1 MSYNLAVEAS
11 CPTPYAASQFL
22 SIILL
27 SMAGQRHAPKTTNE
41 IKSSYDY
48 IIVGGGSAGSVLAA
62 RLSEKPC
69 VTVLLLEAG
78 KSPPKVSDIPAV
90 AKSFIKS
97 DIDWFYSTAPQE
109 YTGAGLINRE
119 VAWPS
124 GKTLGGS
131 SVINAMLNVRGNKK
145 DFDDWAAQGARGWNY
160 DKVLPYFKKLED
172 NANPEYVKNVLD
184 SNGPT
189 QTGFYDLQA
198 TIRRG
203 QRCSAAKA
211 YLVPSDQRENLDIVA
226 EAFVKKIIIHNHQA
240 QGVIF
245 DFEGKERKVRAFKEV
260 ILSAGTVNSAQLLML
275 SGIGPQEELEKFN
288 IPLVADLP
296 VGRNL
301 QDHCLAVLPYEM
313 SDKPFEEKQKDQ
325 SSIWDY
331 IVSKTGPL
339 TSAQGVNTIAFLDKD
354 EPKAPGDYPD
364 YQLYIFEAATGP
376 AKTQQNIK
384 PEYYEAIYGPYE
396 NSSFYCCA
404 AQMLH
409 PKARGTITL
418 KSSDP
423 YDPPVI
429 DPKYFSHPEDKEIV
443 TKGMKKCHEIA
454 SSEPL
459 KKIGSK
465 PFSTVVPGCEDYIY
479 DDDKYFR
486 CIAESIVVTL
496 NHQVGTAKMGN
507 PKDTSTVVDPELRVK
522 MVHNLRVV
530 DASVMPLI
538 TSGNTNVPTMM
549 VAEKASD
556 IIKQN
561 IHCETEYGGWNPKTF
576 WGTLHQ
582 YFK

>member
-1 MSYNLAVEAS
+1 MDYNLTVEAS
-11 CPTPYAASQFL
+11 YPTPYAASQLL
-22 SIILL
+22 SLILL
-27 SMAGQRHAPKTTNE
+27 SMAGQRHAPKTTTE
-41 IKSSYDY
+41 IKSNYDY

-90 AKSFIKS
+90 ARSFIKS

-109 YTGAGLINRE
+109 HTGAGLINRA

-145 DFDDWAAQGARGWNY
+145 NFDDWAAQGARGWSY
-160 DKVLPYFKKLED
+160 EEVLPYFKKLED
-172 NANPEYVKNVLD
+172 NANPEYVKNGYHGVGGPVTVSRPEYHAKLKAAAFKAARNMGYEVLD

-203 QRCSAAKA
+203 QRCSTAKA
-211 YLVPSDQRENLDIVA
+211 YLVPSDHRENLDIVA
-226 EAFVKKIIIHNHQA
+226 EAFVKKIIIDNHQA

-245 DFEGKERKVRAFKEV
+245 DFEGKEREVRAFKEV

-301 QDHCLAVLPYEM
+301 QDHWATVLPYEM
-313 SDKPFEEKQKDQ
+313 NDKPFEEKQKDQ

-331 IVSKTGPL
+331 ILSKTGPL
-339 TSAQGVNTIAFLDKD
+339 TSVQGVNNIAFLDKD
-354 EPKAPGDYPD
+354 GPKAPGDYPD
-364 YQLYIFEAATGP
+364 YQLYIWEAAVGP

-396 NSSFYCCA
+396 NSSFYWCA
-404 AQMLH
+404 SQILH
-409 PKARGTITL
+409 PKGRGTVTL

-429 DPKYFSHPEDKEIV
+429 DPKYFSDPEDMDIV
-443 TKGMKKCHEIA
+443 IKGMKKCNEIA
-454 SSEPL
+454 TSEPL

-465 PFSTVVPGCEDYIY
+465 PFSTVVPGCEDYVN

-507 PKDTSTVVDPELRVK
+507 PKDTSTVVDPELR
-522 MVHNLRVV
+522 
-530 DASVMPLI
+530 
-538 TSGNTNVPTMM
+538 
-549 VAEKASD
+549 
-556 IIKQN
+556 
-561 IHCETEYGGWNPKTF
+561 
-576 WGTLHQ
+576 
-582 YFK
+582 